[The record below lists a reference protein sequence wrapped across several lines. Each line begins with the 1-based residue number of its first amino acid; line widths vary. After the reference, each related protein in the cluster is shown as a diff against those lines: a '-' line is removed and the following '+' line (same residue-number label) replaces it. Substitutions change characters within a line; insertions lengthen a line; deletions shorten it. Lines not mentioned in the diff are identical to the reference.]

1 MSTNLAETIGDS
13 GFAGRTIEELV
24 EGYRHNIDSIKGLS
38 ASMLKYLGN
47 PQLGSGSFQENH
59 DDETELIK
67 EGHPDFLFKKKK
79 YIKLDNFVSL
89 QKWEGYVLKVLDD
102 NYILVRLVNLTDPGQ
117 PDEEAEIPIQE
128 LSFEDHELIEPGA
141 VFYWNIGYMDRT
153 SGQRERNSVIRFRRL
168 PRWEAEDIEKAKV
181 EAKRIRKKLQWK

>member
-1 MSTNLAETIGDS
+1 MSTNLAEKNDD
-13 GFAGRTIEELV
+13 
-24 EGYRHNIDSIKGLS
+24 YRHNIDSVKGFEGP
-38 ASMLKYLGN
+38 MFKYLGN
-47 PQLGSGSFQENH
+47 PQLGSSSFQEDRN
-59 DDETELIK
+59 DETKLLIK
-67 EGHPDFLFKKKK
+67 EGYIDFIFEKEKDF
-79 YIKLDNFVSL
+79 KLDNFVSL

-141 VFYWNIGYMDRT
+141 VFYWNIGYLDRT